1 MFNELKPI
9 PLQKG
14 FLLQKRAGQK
24 LSFELTSHLNYT
36 LKKNCRGKKE
46 ELVQATDPSSSKF
59 KYETK
64 LVNLRRYVIFC
75 NFPWAHH
82 TI

>member
-36 LKKNCRGKKE
+36 LKKMLGKKE
-46 ELVQATDPSSSKF
+46 ELVQATDPSSKVIHPKYSK
-59 KYETK
+59 
-64 LVNLRRYVIFC
+64 
-75 NFPWAHH
+75 H
-82 TI
+82 